1 MITDREKAIQFI
13 HESAEQLRRIAS
25 LQAFLAP
32 QLLEMA
38 RGLDERANELRGASN
53 PTMGLIEARTQSSEI
68 SG

>member
-1 MITDREKAIQFI
+1 MTNREKAIQFI
-13 HESAEQLRRIAS
+13 HESAERLRRIAS

-38 RGLDERANELRGASN
+38 RGLDEQADELGATSN
-53 PTMGLIEARTQSSEI
+53 QTMPLAEVRTRSSRI